1 VNLQELDY
9 KMNNEQQQE
18 LFIKSLAN
26 IQQELCLRSLF
37 NFVRL
42 FWSSVDGSQFVDEW
56 HLRAICEHLEAVY
69 AGRIKRLII
78 NIPPRCTKT
87 LINSVFFPIWCWLK
101 NPALNILTGSY
112 SKDLALGSAVQSRY
126 LLNCPKFRQLFG
138 DRIPL
143 VDDQNQKSNYRNTSH
158 GVRRTYS
165 VLGTLTGT
173 GGDIIVID
181 DPLNVVDGWSRS
193 RRDTCNRWY
202 DEALSTRLNDPATGA
217 IVLVMQR
224 LHEDDLSGH
233 LLERGG
239 WEHLCLPMW
248 FDSERRCKTSIDFI
262 DPRAKEGEL
271 LTSRFS
277 VEYLEEKKRDL
288 GEWGIAG
295 QMQQRPAPV
304 EGGIIKQEWW
314 QYYDGKSKN
323 FAAPIIS
330 IDSAFKTGEENDY
343 TVITVWGMSAGS
355 AYLIDMF
362 RGRVEFPQLKT
373 MTNAHINKY
382 KPRIVLVEDAASGQ
396 SLIQEFK
403 QICRYA
409 IKAVKVDRDKVS
421 RVHAVSAMVQAG
433 NVFLDKNAPYLLD
446 FLKEFLNFPN
456 GKHDDIVD
464 STTQALDYI
473 QREGGNQPRVTR
485 I

>member
-1 VNLQELDY
+1 
-9 KMNNEQQQE
+9 MNNEHQQE
-18 LFIKSLAN
+18 LFIDSLAN
-26 IQQELCLRSLF
+26 VQRELCLRSLF
-37 NFVRL
+37 HFVRI
-42 FWSSVDGSQFVDEW
+42 FWSTIDGSSFVDEW
-56 HLRAICEHLEAVY
+56 HIRAVCDHLEAVY
-69 AGRIKRLII
+69 RGQLKRLII

-87 LINSVFFPIWCWLK
+87 LITSVFFPIWCWLK
-101 NPALNILTGSY
+101 NPALNVLTGSY

-126 LLNCPKFRQLFG
+126 LLNSIKFKQLFG
-138 DRIPL
+138 NRISL
-143 VDDQNQKSNYRNTSH
+143 VDDQNQKSNYRNEAH

-181 DPLNVVDGWSRS
+181 DPLNVVDGWSRTK
-193 RRDTCNRWY
+193 RETCNRWY

-217 IVLVMQR
+217 VVLIMQR

-233 LLERGG
+233 LLEKGG

-248 FDSERRCKTSIDFI
+248 FESDTRCKTSIGFV
-262 DPRAKEGEL
+262 DPRIRSGEL

-277 VEYLEEKKRDL
+277 EKYLEEKKRDL

-295 QMQQRPAPV
+295 QMQQRPSPI

-314 QYYDGKSKN
+314 KYYSAQGMN

-343 TVITVWGMSAGS
+343 TVITVWGVSEGS

-362 RGRVEFPQLKT
+362 RGRVEFPQLKA
-373 MTNAHINKY
+373 MTAAHINKY
-382 KPRIVLVEDAASGQ
+382 KPRVVLIEDAASGQ

-403 QICRYA
+403 QISQNA
-409 IKAVKVDRDKVS
+409 IRAVKVDRDKVS
-421 RVHAVSAMVQAG
+421 RVHAISAMVEGG

-473 QREGGNQPRVTR
+473 QTEAGRQPRVTR
-485 I
+485 V